1 MMNGF
6 IKPYRSLL
14 DWDWIAEP
22 NTLSVFIQLLL
33 RARFVNGHWKGV
45 SIESGQLITSLKSLS
60 SATGLSI
67 QSVRT
72 SLKHLESTGEI
83 TVKVTNKYR
92 IITVTNWGKY
102 QTISPSATNKSTDYL
117 TDSQQVA
124 NRHLADNQ
132 QQRKNEEKR
141 KVVEGEEREEAQT
154 ARCSFETKEE
164 IQNGN
169 EKQEKL
175 NLLYIEL
182 EAVTGICSESDR
194 LKINTLAENY
204 SIPWVEE
211 AIRRTGDATYDKRNW
226 RYINS
231 IIRSW
236 KKLGHMDAE
245 RNLER

>member
-1 MMNGF
+1 MPLRYGFLKRLNESVVPMGWLLNSASEKVYSLFSDGDFMMNGF
-6 IKPYRSLL
+6 IKLYRSLL

-141 KVVEGEEREEAQT
+141 ND
-154 ARCSFETKEE
+154 S
-164 IQNGN
+164 
-169 EKQEKL
+169 
-175 NLLYIEL
+175 
-182 EAVTGICSESDR
+182 
-194 LKINTLAENY
+194 
-204 SIPWVEE
+204 
-211 AIRRTGDATYDKRNW
+211 
-226 RYINS
+226 
-231 IIRSW
+231 
-236 KKLGHMDAE
+236 
-245 RNLER
+245 